1 MPDELIW
8 IMTDEPAP
16 VIVADGSRDGKTGNP
31 FEEPETIEFGKLR
44 RVPVSAE
51 KLRQEVT
58 NFLSVVGQV
67 FQQAQQSASSF
78 GGVELE
84 EIELSVE
91 VNGEGQLSL
100 LGSGGKVGGKGAMK
114 LKFKLTKPSNT
125 AA

>member
-8 IMTDEPAP
+8 IVTDEPTP
-16 VIVADGSRDGKTGNP
+16 VIVADGSRDGRKGNP
-31 FEEPETIEFGKLR
+31 FEEPEAVELIR
-44 RVPVSAE
+44 QHRVPVSAE

-58 NFLSVVGQV
+58 NFLSVIGQV

-78 GGVELE
+78 SGVELD

-114 LKFKLTKPSNT
+114 LKFKLTKPNHT